1 MSCARHG
8 IAPHAIQRT
17 TPVITTD
24 PRFVSAVTTANFY
37 SEIHPKWDIRV
48 MAIWI
53 PKDGSLDGA
62 ELIGEP
68 AHEDDLHYWSG
79 SKDL

>member
-1 MSCARHG
+1 
-8 IAPHAIQRT
+8 
-17 TPVITTD
+17 
-24 PRFVSAVTTANFY
+24 
-37 SEIHPKWDIRV
+37 